1 MPMSN
6 FAYVR
11 ASIYWSL
18 CCFVVM
24 DKETQH
30 RSYCHEVPNTLLTRM
45 ESLLWIFVS
54 RWGLCAF
61 YILFLMLRPC
71 DYCLSCVGFRVDMGK
86 PVRSL
91 FSITAGSSWPSSRW
105 RRTTT
110 LKRAWFGHFVFT
122 RINELYSV
130 WLVSM
135 ISFGRFWSMSLSRVT
150 VITRRSW
157 QALLK
162 WQQPMDISFSGICAH
177 SPLRYFIFL

>member
-30 RSYCHEVPNTLLTRM
+30 RSFCHEVPNTLLTRM

-61 YILFLMLRPC
+61 YILLLMLRPC
-71 DYCLSCVGFRVDMGK
+71 GYRLSCVGFRVDMGK

-105 RRTTT
+105 RRMTT

-122 RINELYSV
+122 CINELYNV
-130 WLVSM
+130 CLLTCVYDKLRQVLEHVSQQSDGHYQK
-135 ISFGRFWSMSLSRVT
+135 ILTSLAEVAT
-150 VITRRSW
+150 TNGHK
-157 QALLK
+157 L
-162 WQQPMDISFSGICAH
+162 
-177 SPLRYFIFL
+177 LRYRCT